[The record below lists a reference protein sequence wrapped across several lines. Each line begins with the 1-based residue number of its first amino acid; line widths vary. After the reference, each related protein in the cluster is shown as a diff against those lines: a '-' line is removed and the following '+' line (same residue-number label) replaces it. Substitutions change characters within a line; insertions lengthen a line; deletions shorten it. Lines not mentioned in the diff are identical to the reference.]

1 MSTLKIK
8 QHNSGIYPPY
18 IGFDVSMDV
27 LHTSRRP
34 SEGHTDKQ
42 FYSEIPNNAASIRT
56 FVSEQEEQKGAH
68 YVFEATG
75 VYSRRLEYTLS
86 ELGVPFSK
94 VNGLQVKGFVHSIGG
109 LKKSDCL
116 DAIHIRQ
123 YGEMVEL
130 RTTPPLLADK
140 AERQRTTQGLA
151 NIEKQLQNMANQ
163 LHLLDNEAFEMSA
176 LRESYTNIIAVLE
189 TEKAKMQDRLGCLDD
204 ESAKTGQTLLKT
216 IVGIGDVTAKL
227 LWEATNGF
235 RDFDKAKQA
244 ARFLGVV
251 PVDDESGKIRRKRG
265 ICQSAYPIVR
275 AKLYVAAGSALQ
287 HNPACKELY
296 QRLRARGKSVKVA
309 RIAVVHKLVRTAFG
323 VVKSGKPFDPNY
335 DPKKRDEQDT

>member
-18 IGFDVSMDV
+18 IGLDVSMDV

-34 SEGHTDKQ
+34 SDGQTDKQ
-42 FYSEIPNNAASIRT
+42 FYRIIPNSAASIRA
-56 FVSEQEEQKGAH
+56 FVSEQQGAH

-86 ELGVPFSK
+86 ELCVPFSK
-94 VNGLQVKGFVHSIGG
+94 VNGLQVKGFIHSIGG

-130 RTTPPLLADK
+130 KTTPPLLADK

-151 NIEKQLQNMANQ
+151 NVEKQLQNMANQ

-176 LRESYTNIIAVLE
+176 LRESYTNIITVLE

-204 ESAKTGQTLLKT
+204 ETAKAGQTLLKT

-235 RDFDKAKQA
+235 QDFDRAKQV

-265 ICQSAYPIVR
+265 ICQSAYPTVR

-287 HNPACKELY
+287 HNPACKALY
-296 QRLRARGKSVKVA
+296 QRLRARGKSVKIA
-309 RIAVVHKLVRTAFG
+309 RIAVVHKLVRQAFG

-335 DPKKRDEQDT
+335 DPKRRDHKNNQN